1 MAGMIGLLSLTT
13 LEVAMLWLS
22 LSIPASWFIPRSSLF
37 YSWLF
42 PIFPLSIDPS
52 ILIAGRAGGHTHI
65 SGAGGINFGA
75 MLQGWMMRRAHVHVT
90 QWTAQCILEARQRKR
105 QQRRM
110 QELTCTWE
118 RSRGQNES
126 FQIDDD
132 HSILTDVED
141 RNSGAAESR

>member
-75 MLQGWMMRRAHVHVT
+75 MLQGWMMRGRTHMQHNGLLSVSLKGGSVNGSSGDAGAHVYVG
-90 QWTAQCILEARQRKR
+90 KK
-105 QQRRM
+105 
-110 QELTCTWE
+110 
-118 RSRGQNES
+118 SRANES

-132 HSILTDVED
+132 HSILRDVEY